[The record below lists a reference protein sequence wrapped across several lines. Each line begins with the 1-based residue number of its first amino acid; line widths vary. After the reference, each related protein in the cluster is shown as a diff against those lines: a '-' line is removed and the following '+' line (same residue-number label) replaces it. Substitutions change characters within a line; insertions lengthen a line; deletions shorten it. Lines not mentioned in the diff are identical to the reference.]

1 MMRRTLRL
9 AAGLALVAQGAWA
22 QATVPAETIGQA
34 GGLNFQ
40 SGLVAEN
47 LSGFA
52 PQHTQQASLA
62 PGRVAVETDP
72 ARIRSGQTSIRMQIQ
87 PGDCSARIG
96 GGQPDDC
103 ASGNERIEIGS
114 GQPASGLSLSAFS
127 VMLGGDFRNLSSS
140 APAIGLVQWFQQ
152 NAGACFAVQYNA
164 SQENLYIRNRCTN
177 GSYNTA
183 EPEDV
188 ALRGGTF
195 DRWHEFVVL
204 ANWSKGADGLFRVLH
219 NDNLVYDFRGPTLA
233 AEGGDTVSERFSIL
247 RQNGLGAHST
257 VSTMW
262 LDDVIRAGSIEELEQ
277 RYVFDRANLGVQ

>member
-22 QATVPAETIGQA
+22 QGTVPAETIGQA
-34 GGLNFQ
+34 GGLNFR

-47 LSGFA
+47 LSGLA

-62 PGRVAVETDP
+62 PGRVIVETDP
-72 ARIRSGQTSIRMQIQ
+72 GRVRSGQTSIRMQVQ

-114 GQPASGLSLSAFS
+114 AQGTTGIMLEAFS
-127 VMLGGDFRNLSSS
+127 LMLGSDFRNLSTS
-140 APAIGLVQWFQQ
+140 APAISLVQWFQQ
-152 NAGACFAVQYNA
+152 DAGACFAIQYNA
-164 SQENLYIRNRCTN
+164 AQENLYVRNRCTN

-188 ALRGGTF
+188 ALRGGVT
-195 DRWHEFVVL
+195 DSWQEFVIL

-219 NDNLVYDFRGPTLA
+219 NNVLVYDFRGPTLA
-233 AEGGDTVSERFSIL
+233 AEGGDTVTERFSIL
-247 RQNGLGAHST
+247 RQNGLGAHSGA
-257 VSTMW
+257 STMW
-262 LDDVIRAGSIEELEQ
+262 IDDVIRASSVAELES
-277 RYVFDRANLGVQ
+277 RYAFDRGNLGVQ